1 MMCGQ
6 RLKSL
11 VNDVRLELIRVH
23 AGHSDTSPQALQQLL
38 GFRDT
43 ASLNR
48 FVRQNMRRI
57 RATTVLE
64 LTQPSARH

>member
-1 MMCGQ
+1 
-6 RLKSL
+6 
-11 VNDVRLELIRVH
+11 VTDVRLELIHAH
-23 AGHSDTSPQALQQLL
+23 AGHGNTSQEALQKML

-57 RATTVLE
+57 RAGTVLE
-64 LTQPSARH
+64 LTKPSSRH